1 MTHDPCRLR
10 ESVGG
15 DGARLA
21 GYAHGG
27 HLTGWWPSGH
37 DASLL
42 WMSPT
47 TRCTSGMAMRGGV
60 PVVFPQFGS
69 LGPLRKHG
77 LVRDVPWH
85 VLGSGAGPN
94 ASVPEDDGAPASFTV
109 GTDVGPTEAWPHEAR
124 LTLTAT
130 ATGPRLVVRLD
141 VDNTGPSP
149 LHFTAALHTYL
160 TVGQTGSRVAGLDGL
175 LATNALADGEQTTLP
190 DALPT
195 DAAMDLMV
203 RGVGARPVTVAGPSG
218 PSVTMTATGFTDRV
232 VWNPGPGHTLG
243 DVPPGAEAGFVCVEP
258 AVLAPVPL
266 DPRQRWSG
274 TMDLRW
280 HQQA

>member
-1 MTHDPCRLR
+1 MAHDPCRLR

-27 HLTGWWPSGH
+27 HLTGWWPPGH
-37 DASLL
+37 DDSVL

-47 TRCTSGMAMRGGV
+47 TRCASPVAIRGGV

-77 LVRDVPWH
+77 LVRDVAWD
-85 VLGSGAGPN
+85 VLGSGAGPDE
-94 ASVPEDDGAPASFTV
+94 VVGEDDSGAAVFV
-109 GTDVGPTEAWPHEAR
+109 AGTDVGPTEAWPNEAR
-124 LTLTAT
+124 LTLTAR
-130 ATGPRLVVRLD
+130 ATGTRLIVRLD
-141 VDNTGPSP
+141 VHNTGPSP

-160 TVGQTGSRVAGLDGL
+160 AVGQRGSRVTGLDGM
-175 LATNALADGEQTTLP
+175 LATNALADREQTLLS

-203 RGVGARPVTVAGPSG
+203 RDVGDRPVTVAEPSG
-218 PSVTMTATGFTDRV
+218 PAVTMTATGFTDRV
-232 VWNPGPGHTLG
+232 VWNPGAGHTLP
-243 DVPPGAEAGFVCVEP
+243 DVPPGHEAGFVCVEP

-266 DPRQRWSG
+266 DPQQRWSG
-274 TMDLRW
+274 TMDLQWYR
-280 HQQA
+280 HA